1 MNKLVY
7 SFLLALSL
15 CACNTKKGETIS
27 NFEDSDSD
35 SVVNFKDSI
44 AGIIEEQT
52 VPKSADELFDDFI
65 YGFMSSKKMQRQ
77 RIAFPLEVDE
87 YGKTKTIEESEW
99 KIDRLYKN
107 QEFYTVLYDKVN
119 DCSVEKDT
127 SIYHAVVEW
136 IYLNENRVK
145 KYDFNRGK
153 NGEWKLTKII
163 YERMSKN
170 VNTDFLSFYQKFATD
185 SAFMRAHLETP
196 LEFISVDEETG
207 EDIKGTLTADQWF
220 DLQPEMPNGRIS
232 NVIYGQQYKN
242 PNQKILFMRGLANG
256 MMLSFKFKKIGGDW
270 KLVSFVN

>member
-170 VNTDFLSFYQKFATD
+170 VNTDFL
-185 SAFMRAHLETP
+185 
-196 LEFISVDEETG
+196 
-207 EDIKGTLTADQWF
+207 W
-220 DLQPEMPNGRIS
+220 
-232 NVIYGQQYKN
+232 
-242 PNQKILFMRGLANG
+242 NQLREYERR
-256 MMLSFKFKKIGGDW
+256 
-270 KLVSFVN
+270 